1 MAALE
6 VPIKMLRQ
14 ANAVIHLG
22 LDDTAKGEIV
32 TRYREEHEIK
42 KVYVLS
48 PARFSPSWAAEHMTN
63 PATQGD
69 GRGGLYLDWPNLIEY
84 RYYYKLLQ
92 EIDRSTLVVVNEC
105 LRTQNRYDLTYNC
118 VRNYLNQTPHVLVF
132 QYLPIINTIDDFMV
146 LFDFATQSRWK
157 REAFRLDLLG
167 EAKIHVAHASL
178 SIEPVRVPVDDK
190 TRAAYAK
197 EKAALLSDVRSDP
210 DKDPHQ
216 IPRNLLLVSGKA
228 KLAHVA
234 SSRRYVGRN
243 NRFKLPNL
251 ETYRD
256 AAGPG
261 ERVVLE
267 LPHNFIDMSDMLTV
281 SRQLRIE
288 AIVADTKAEDW
299 YLSRYH
305 DWIQRVND
313 AASTLHG

>member
-1 MAALE
+1 M
-6 VPIKMLRQ
+6 IR
-14 ANAVIHLG
+14 IG

-32 TRYREEHEIK
+32 ARYREEHEIK

-48 PARFSPSWAAEHMTN
+48 PARFAPSWAVEHMTD

-69 GRGGLYLDWPNLIEY
+69 GRGGLHVDWSDLIEY

-132 QYLPIINTIDDFMV
+132 QYLPIIDTIDDFMV

-167 EAKIHVAHASL
+167 EAKIHVAAAPL
-178 SIEPVRVPVDDK
+178 SIEAVRVPVNDK
-190 TRAAYAK
+190 IHTAYAK
-197 EKAALLSDVRSDP
+197 EKAALLADVRGDP

-234 SSRRYVGRN
+234 SARRYVGRN

-256 AAGPG
+256 AAGHG

-267 LPHNFIDMSDMLTV
+267 LPHNFIDMADMLTV
-281 SRQLRIE
+281 SRQHRIDVL
-288 AIVADTKAEDW
+288 VADTKAEDW
-299 YLSRYH
+299 YLRRFQ
-305 DWIQRVND
+305 DWAQRVND

>member
-1 MAALE
+1 M
-6 VPIKMLRQ
+6 
-14 ANAVIHLG
+14 IHIG
-22 LDDTAKGEIV
+22 LDNAAKGEIV
-32 TRYREEHEIK
+32 ARYREGHAIK
-42 KVYVLS
+42 KIYVLS
-48 PARFSPSWAAEHMTN
+48 PSRFAPSWAAEHMTD

-69 GRGGLYLDWPNLIEY
+69 GRDGLYLDWPNLIQY

-105 LRTQNRYDLTYNC
+105 LRTQSRHDLTYNC

-132 QYLPIINTIDDFMV
+132 QYLPIIDTIDDFMV

-157 REAFRLDLLG
+157 REAFRADLLS
-167 EAKIHVAHASL
+167 EAKIHVATAPL
-178 SIEPVRVPVDDK
+178 SIEPVRVPADDK
-190 TRAAYAK
+190 IRAAYAK
-197 EKAALLSDVRSDP
+197 EKAALLADVRSDP

-228 KLAHVA
+228 KLAHIDA
-234 SSRRYVGRN
+234 ARRYVGRN

-261 ERVVLE
+261 ERVALE
-267 LPHNFIDMSDMLTV
+267 LPHNFIDMADLLAV
-281 SRQLRIE
+281 LRQHRIE

-299 YLSRYH
+299 YLRRFQ
-305 DWIQRVND
+305 DWARRVND
-313 AASTLHG
+313 AAATLHG

>member
-1 MAALE
+1 M
-6 VPIKMLRQ
+6 IC
-14 ANAVIHLG
+14 IG
-22 LDDTAKGEIV
+22 LDDTAKCEIV
-32 TRYREEHEIK
+32 ARYRKEHEIK
-42 KVYVLS
+42 KIYVLS
-48 PARFSPSWAAEHMTN
+48 PARFAPSWAAEHMTD

-69 GRGGLYLDWPNLIEY
+69 GRGGLHLDWPNLIQY

-105 LRTQNRYDLTYNC
+105 LRTQNRHDLAYNC

-132 QYLPIINTIDDFMV
+132 QYLPIIDTIDDFMV

-157 REAFRLDLLG
+157 REAFRQDLLG

-178 SIEPVRVPVDDK
+178 SIEPVRVPVNDK

-197 EKAALLSDVRSDP
+197 EKADLLADMRSDP

-256 AAGPG
+256 AAGHG

-281 SRQLRIE
+281 SRQHRIE
-288 AIVADTKAEDW
+288 ALVADTRAEDW
-299 YLSRYH
+299 YLSRFQN
-305 DWIQRVND
+305 WIQRVND
-313 AASTLHG
+313 AAATLHG